1 MPLFLYC
8 SFGVMHDGFLRVKL
22 KDNEKRLRRFMKVSV
37 IGDDDETSVWLSPI
51 GWFNLGGTELTEER
65 VVSIKVGKATKLY

>member
-1 MPLFLYC
+1 
-8 SFGVMHDGFLRVKL
+8 
-22 KDNEKRLRRFMKVSV
+22 MKVSV